1 MDTYDV
7 ELEQVAADQF
17 LVTVPALPG
26 LLILGVSLEE
36 VLGRARAAIK
46 FWADDVRGG
55 SSTVHVTIVAHRRL
69 NLGG

>member
-17 LVTVPALPG
+17 VVSVAALPG

-36 VLGRARAAIK
+36 VLGRARAAIE
-46 FWADDVRGG
+46 F
-55 SSTVHVTIVAHRRL
+55 
-69 NLGG
+69 